1 MKSKLGILILLLP
14 TLGWAQANKGARIVP
29 CDEKKSHEVKI
40 PQSKVTVMNFP
51 VKPKEIVPGDNVFDF
66 KHIKN
71 DLAIK
76 ALNSAARTNVFV
88 YLENRRCAF
97 SLITVSGSGDEIV
110 LIRDDKENEIEVKFR
125 E

>member
-1 MKSKLGILILLLP
+1 MKSKIYFILFISPLF
-14 TLGWAQANKGARIVP
+14 TWANTKGARTIP
-29 CDEKKSHEVKI
+29 CDEKKSHEVRI
-40 PQSKVTVMNFP
+40 PQSKVTVLNFP

-76 ALNSAARTNVFV
+76 ALNSVARTNVFV
-88 YLENRRCAF
+88 YLDNRRCAF
-97 SLITVSGSGDEIV
+97 TLVTVHQSGDELV
-110 LIRDDKENEIEVKFR
+110 LVRDEKDNTVEVRFR